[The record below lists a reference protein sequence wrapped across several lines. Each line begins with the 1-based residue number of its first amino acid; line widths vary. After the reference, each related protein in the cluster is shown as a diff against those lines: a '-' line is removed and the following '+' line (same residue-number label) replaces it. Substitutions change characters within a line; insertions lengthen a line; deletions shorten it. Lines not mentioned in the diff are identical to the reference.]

1 MKQCPQCG
9 ASVEKDAHTCQNCGQ
24 SIKTETKHKSKQNNS
39 EQHQS
44 NTNQSSD
51 KTTNIKIRKIVPVA
65 IIFFIIILL
74 VILFFLL
81 RNFNSPNAQT
91 KILVNAIDNDDN
103 QKVATLLSTKD
114 NKVDPDEA
122 SAYIKYIKKEVGI
135 KNFIRDV
142 RNTVDK
148 LNKSHSSV
156 ASYIQTRDG
165 QDVLR
170 VSKNGT
176 RY

>member
-9 ASVEKDAHTCQNCGQ
+9 ASVDKDAHTCQNCGQ
-24 SIKTETKHKSKQNNS
+24 SIKKETKNKSKQSNS
-39 EQHQS
+39 EQHENS
-44 NTNQSSD
+44 TNQSSN

-114 NKVDPDEA
+114 N
-122 SAYIKYIKKEVGI
+122 
-135 KNFIRDV
+135 R
-142 RNTVDK
+142 
-148 LNKSHSSV
+148 
-156 ASYIQTRDG
+156 
-165 QDVLR
+165 
-170 VSKNGT
+170 
-176 RY
+176 